1 MSKLNKILSLTI
13 LSYFL
18 FSCTQKDIHGELHD
32 PYENIN
38 RQVFYF
44 NQGFDKYIL
53 EPAVNTYDKLPKTI
67 KSSVSNHVNWISTP
81 TTMIN
86 SGLQFE
92 TENFAVSSIK
102 FLLNSL
108 TFGFYDFDK
117 ETNFKKLDFG
127 STLAN
132 YEISS
137 GPYVVVPF
145 FGPRSMRHFVGDIT
159 DYSLSNNLENYDHD
173 KISTPLNII
182 DKRNKYSNVINDIN
196 NSQDPY
202 IKAKVLYQFNR
213 LNQIA
218 TVSEKRKQNEKEQED
233 FEKLLD

>member
-1 MSKLNKILSLTI
+1 MDYNL
-13 LSYFL
+13 
-18 FSCTQKDIHGELHD
+18 
-32 PYENIN
+32 
-38 RQVFYF
+38 
-44 NQGFDKYIL
+44 
-53 EPAVNTYDKLPKTI
+53 
-67 KSSVSNHVNWISTP
+67 
-81 TTMIN
+81 
-86 SGLQFE
+86 E

-108 TFGFYDFDK
+108 TFGLYDFDK
-117 ETNFKKLDFG
+117 EQILKKLDFG

-159 DYSLSNNLENYDHD
+159 DYSLSNNLDNYDHD

-182 DKRNKYSNVINDIN
+182 DKRNKFSNVINDIN

-202 IKAKVLYQFNR
+202 KSKKSFISIQ
-213 LNQIA
+213 
-218 TVSEKRKQNEKEQED
+218 
-233 FEKLLD
+233 